1 MIEEAPMVTAG
12 FVAGNPKNKFRYS
25 IFLGL
30 LLSLPVFLFMGRM
43 QTRQLESKEMEQ
55 SDHLSLLVAR
65 EVGSE
70 IGRVVDHYAYAVEA
84 LAGQV
89 EARGTLDPH
98 ILKKMVAAQR
108 APFLPFASNMFVSGP
123 HGEMIAVDA
132 PANQSGVSDIG
143 PTIKDRQDYQE
154 VIRTGKMA
162 ISRARIEKGAT
173 TPVIQI
179 AAPIHGADGKLRAV
193 AAGSLDMNS
202 IQPHLVQIIAG
213 VPELK
218 VMVIDHEGNVIANT
232 DKNSAGEMR
241 DLSKQPLFQAPSQS
255 GEETRTGADEKG
267 GSLRAAIVSILE
279 RGIDWRVVAYR
290 PETYLKDQVAGAKGR
305 IFLFIGAG
313 FTGALVFTG
322 LAFRLQMKSSFRAR
336 FSTPVHILVMT
347 GILLIVYMPFALLG
361 YSQVQFLKSAQIER
375 IDREGMLAS
384 KVIARN
390 VGQQIDRSVRVIE
403 VLGGQAGANG
413 NLEPK
418 ALQKIVTTQRNSFPG
433 FTLMYIANA
442 KGLSVAADPAFDKFG
457 MPLAGTDYSDRDYYM
472 EVSRTKKSFVGPVRM
487 GRRSHVPNIQI
498 ASPILD
504 DKGEFWAFSE
514 GSVDLVD
521 NISPQVERLIAGIPE
536 LTAVVMD
543 KGGRVVAHPEKEARQ
558 EIVDLSKFTLFHSAL
573 HPEGEIRT
581 DANERNVR
589 VRAVAAAILTRD
601 LNWRVVVYR
610 PEAYIDGQAA
620 GAQQQTWAIIGI
632 GLIPGLLSICAA
644 IYGMK
649 APAFSAVPAPQA

>member
-1 MIEEAPMVTAG
+1 MVTAG
-12 FVAGNPKNKFRYS
+12 FVAGSPKSKFRYS
-25 IFLGL
+25 VFLGL

-43 QTRQLESKEMEQ
+43 QMQQLESKEMEQ

-70 IGRVVDHYAYAVEA
+70 IGRVVDDYAYAVEA

-89 EARGTLDPH
+89 EARGALDPH

-108 APFLPFASNMFVSGP
+108 APFVPFASNMFVGGP
-123 HGEMIAVDA
+123 QGEMIAVDA
-132 PANQSGVSDIG
+132 PANPSGVSDLGAIV
-143 PTIKDRQDYQE
+143 KDRQDYLE
-154 VIRTGKMA
+154 VVRTGKMA
-162 ISRARIEKGAT
+162 ISRGRIEKGSR
-173 TPVIQI
+173 TPVVQI
-179 AAPIHGADGKLRAV
+179 AAPVHGTGGKLLAV
-193 AAGSLDMNS
+193 AGGSLDMNS
-202 IQPHLVQIIAG
+202 IQPHLDQIIAG

-218 VMVIDHEGNVIANT
+218 VMVIDHDGNVIANT

-241 DLSKQPLFQAPSQS
+241 DSSQQPLFRTPPQN
-255 GEETRTGADEKG
+255 GEETRTGVDEKG
-267 GSLRAAIVSILE
+267 VSLRAAIVSILE
-279 RGIDWRVVAYR
+279 RGINWRVVAYR
-290 PETYLKDQVAGAKGR
+290 PEAYIKDQVAAAKGK
-305 IFLFIGAG
+305 ISLFIVAG

-322 LAFRLQMKSSFRAR
+322 LAFWLQIKNSWAR
-336 FSTPVHILVMT
+336 FGTPARIFLMIGV
-347 GILLIVYMPFALLG
+347 LLIVYLPFALLG
-361 YSQVQFLKSAQIER
+361 YSQVQFLKSAQIEK
-375 IDREGMLAS
+375 IDQEGMLAS

-403 VLGGQAGANG
+403 VLGGQVGANG

-418 ALQKIVTTQRNSFPG
+418 ALQKIVTTQRNFFPG
-433 FTLMYIANA
+433 FTLMYLANA
-442 KGLSVAADPAFDKFG
+442 KGLSISADPEFDKFG
-457 MPLAGTDYSDRDYYM
+457 MPLAGTDYSDRDYYI

-504 DKGEFWAFSE
+504 DKGRFWAFSE

-521 NISPQVERLIAGIPE
+521 NISPQVEHLIAGIPE

-573 HPEGEIRT
+573 HPEGEIRI

-610 PEAYIDGQAA
+610 PEAYIDAQAA
-620 GAQQQTWAIIGI
+620 GLQQQTWGIIGI
-632 GLIPGLLSICAA
+632 GLIAGLLPVCAA

-649 APAFSAVPAPQA
+649 KPAFSTVPAAQV